1 MKFQDATYDP
11 RWFALPTA
19 GGLHFGNLGRNS
31 VLGPNFRN
39 LDFSITKVTKLTE
52 RISHEFRFETFDLF
66 NHPNFGN
73 PGLTAGNPGAAASA

>member
-1 MKFQDATYDP
+1 
-11 RWFALPTA
+11 
-19 GGLHFGNLGRNS
+19 

-39 LDFSITKVTKLTE
+39 LDFSITKVTKITE

-73 PGLTAGNPGAAASA
+73 PGLTAQPGSSSFGVIQSTRFPT